1 MTNEEK
7 RKIKAIINEH
17 KKFLKEM
24 AKVKNDEIA
33 SLQEMID
40 KNVTISSGIQQFG
53 LFPYNARKFSIEA
66 RNELVSKYCADFN
79 EKLYENSNKTADV
92 HERTAEEI
100 LEDNGYLNDEYSNI
114 VLLKNESYDSAL
126 IGVSDDNRAI
136 YSFDK
141 MVEWYMKKNG
151 CTVEEAVE
159 WIEFNTIR
167 ALPYMGANAPII
179 VHEFSI

>member
-1 MTNEEK
+1 MK
-7 RKIKAIINEH
+7 KIK
-17 KKFLKEM
+17 
-24 AKVKNDEIA
+24 VR
-33 SLQEMID
+33 
-40 KNVTISSGIQQFG
+40 TYSGTTDPTPR
-53 LFPYNARKFSIEA
+53 PYEAAHRAVARKA
-66 RNELVSKYCADFN
+66 A
-79 EKLYENSNKTADV
+79 
-92 HERTAEEI
+92 AE
-100 LEDNGYLNDEYSNI
+100 GI